1 MKTSAL
7 SKAFRE
13 LRRAGYLAYQHKS
26 VEAIE
31 KMREKNP
38 GRGTC
43 YFGPNDFVQNGDA
56 WEIHVSF
63 DGGKCNATGRTGDF
77 EQAAA
82 EILAVFKAHGVTA
95 HWPGSMS
102 CIIVTD
108 GF

>member
-1 MKTSAL
+1 MSNL
-7 SKAFRE
+7 SKAFKE
-13 LRRAGYLAYQHKS
+13 LRKAGYLAYQNKS
-26 VEAIE
+26 YDAIE

-43 YFGPNDFVQNGDA
+43 YYAQNGWVRNEQEKV
-56 WEIHVSF
+56 WELHINF
-63 DGGKCNATGRTGDF
+63 DGGKCISTGRCGDF
-77 EQAAA
+77 EQAAQ
-82 EILAVFKAHGVTA
+82 EILAVFATHGLKA